1 MDSDNAKRQ
10 HRPPLW
16 PAVLGVALL
25 SVVLIGTVV
34 LVAAWKDMPVSWLT
48 RDTATTAGLKFYTGF
63 LYDIGILI
71 WGAITA
77 SCLLGAATWRR
88 NGESRAFR
96 SFLLASAALTLVFA
110 LDDVFQLRGE
120 LFPDHLG
127 LSEVAVFAI
136 YAVVLCVFAIVFGS
150 TMLRTEY
157 VVLAAAVASFVVFLA
172 LRHFAVEPILLQ
184 HGVKLVGQLTLL
196 LYFFRTSVYGMDSR

>member
-1 MDSDNAKRQ
+1 MDSDNASRQ

-25 SVVLIGTVV
+25 SAVLIGIVV
-34 LVAAWKDMPVSWLT
+34 LVAAWKDMPVSSLT
-48 RDTATTAGLKFYTGF
+48 RDAATTAGLPFYAGF
-63 LYDIGILI
+63 LYNISILV

-77 SCLLGAATWRR
+77 SCLLGAATWKR
-88 NGESRAFR
+88 NGDAHAFHA
-96 SFLLASAALTLVFA
+96 FLLTSAALTLVFA
-110 LDDVFQLRGE
+110 LDDVFQLRGD
-120 LFPDHLG
+120 LYPDHLG
-127 LSEVAVFAI
+127 LPEVAVFAI
-136 YAVVLCVFAIVFGS
+136 YAAVLCVFAIVFGS

-157 VVLAAAVASFVVFLA
+157 VVLAAAVALFVVFLA

-196 LYFFRTSVYGMDSR
+196 LYFFRTSAYGVDSR